1 MCIVL
6 TTSSLSCLLISSF
19 IASSAISQR
28 LVVSRDSGTRSSVSF
43 ERKVRRILKS
53 LLSQVASEI
62 FIEII
67 HFKRRS
73 LKSSALDWV
82 TVKCEKRLVV
92 AG

>member
-6 TTSSLSCLLISSF
+6 TTSTLSCLLISSF

-67 HFKRRS
+67 HFKRS

-82 TVKCEKRLVV
+82 TVKREKRLVV